1 VTFCRLCRS
10 LFGTVSS
17 GYYSIFFSLRTITMR
32 ATLPVTILLSAMLA
46 ACASSGDLPPN
57 KHISQSATLRVHPG
71 LLGQAVP
78 AEPKIQQSPTATS
91 ESTVAASTDP
101 IIKMDQA
108 GLRTQRSVYFDVGS
122 ADVRSEFDPALQAHA
137 RYLAANPKARLR
149 IDGNADERGSHE
161 FNARLGLKRADNV
174 RRAMIQ
180 HGAPDKQISA
190 KSLGKA
196 QPKLKGHDEESWAE
210 NRRAD
215 VIYEKEN

>member
-1 VTFCRLCRS
+1 M
-10 LFGTVSS
+10 
-17 GYYSIFFSLRTITMR
+17 MR
-32 ATLPVTILLSAMLA
+32 ATLPAIILLSALLT
-46 ACASSGDLPPN
+46 ACASSGDLPPS
-57 KHISQSATLRVHPG
+57 KHISQSKTLKVHPG
-71 LLGQAVP
+71 LLGQAAP
-78 AEPKIQQSPTATS
+78 AEPQVQRNTAVTS
-91 ESTVAASTDP
+91 EPAVAASTDP

-122 ADVRSEFDPALQAHA
+122 AAVRSEFDPALQAHA

-149 IDGNADERGSHE
+149 IDGNADERGSLE
-161 FNARLGLKRADNV
+161 FNARLGLKRADNI
-174 RRAMIQ
+174 RRTLIG
-180 HGAPDKQISA
+180 HGASDKQISA

>member
-149 IDGNADERGSHE
+149 IDGNADER
-161 FNARLGLKRADNV
+161 ADNV